1 MLWTTLDQD
10 GNLTIQANEPMEA
23 YALKQWEKNLPFKR
37 STLKVQTGH
46 LFDIK
51 EITDILKTDIEG
63 YKAWRESRRM
73 SILLDEKTTADLNS
87 LSV

>member
-1 MLWTTLDQD
+1 MLWATLDQD
-10 GNLTIQANEPMEA
+10 GNLTIQAGEPMEA

-37 STLKVQTGH
+37 STLKVETGH
-46 LFDIK
+46 LFSIK

-63 YKAWRESRRM
+63 YKKWREERRM
-73 SILLDEKTTADLNS
+73 AILLDDKTAADLKS